1 MESGELL
8 HPVSDELSIVDFAN
22 ALHDVMGV
30 PGITLNRN
38 ATWIKSLVGEPDHLV
53 LVLADGFG
61 MNFVETLETDSFMR
75 SQLAAEMRTVFPS
88 TTPIVLTSL
97 ATGQWPGKH
106 SVIGWFLRLQQIDA
120 ISTIISYTRTADGK
134 ALSKLGVS
142 AQDAYPLPSRIGRT
156 SRDAIHIMPEQ
167 LVDSAYSNYW
177 TGGHPQVGYK
187 PDKPQQAIQ
196 LAARHLRSGAG
207 PTCSYIYLPQV
218 DSAAH
223 KLGASHEV
231 TLNAARDLDSLLGGL
246 AESLPSNAR
255 IALTADHGHLD
266 APEDKRYATDGQADE
281 IASLCDG
288 ALTGDPRAVYAD
300 VPPDRLPDF
309 NDAVGR
315 RFGEDFIVLTAEEVQ
330 ELELL
335 GVGEPTVETTN
346 RMGNILLLSA
356 GEAIYDFREIL
367 GDERFPMISHHG
379 GLTPEEMRIPLVIA

>member
-1 MESGELL
+1 ML

-38 ATWIKSLVGEPDHLV
+38 ATRLKSLVGEPDHLV

-97 ATGQWPGKH
+97 ATGKWPGRH
-106 SVIGWFLRLQQIDA
+106 SVIGWFLRLRQIDSV
-120 ISTIISYTRTADGK
+120 STIISYTRTADGK
-134 ALSKLGVS
+134 ALSELDDS

-177 TGGHPQVGYK
+177 TGGHPQAGYK
-187 PDKPQQAIQ
+187 ADNPHQAIQ
-196 LAARHLRSGAG
+196 LAARHLRSAAG

-231 TLNAARDLDSLLGGL
+231 TLNAARDLDRLLGEL
-246 AESLPSNAR
+246 AESLPSSAR
-255 IALTADHGHLD
+255 IVVTADHGHLD
-266 APEDKRYATDGQADE
+266 APEYKRYAYDGPGDE
-281 IASLCDG
+281 IASLCGG
-288 ALTGDPRAVYAD
+288 ALTGDSRAVYAD
-300 VPPDRLPDF
+300 IPSDRLPDF
-309 NDAVGR
+309 KEAVGR
-315 RFGEDFIVLTAEEVQ
+315 RFGEDFLVLTAEEIQ
-330 ELELL
+330 ELKLL
-335 GVGEPTVETTN
+335 GEGEPAAETCN
-346 RMGNILLLSA
+346 RMGNVLLLSG
-356 GEAIYDFREIL
+356 GEAIFDFREVL
-367 GDERFPMISHHG
+367 GEDRFPMISHHG
-379 GLTPEEMRIPLVIA
+379 GLTPEEMRIPLVVA